1 VLDVN
6 TGSSKKVFPFE
17 YSDFLKAV
25 LALII
30 IRSSYLLNI
39 LLTRSFGSRGG
50 IVLNKVLKAK
60 KGISPILATLLLI
73 VIAVAAVIVTYA
85 WVMTFTTTQT
95 TTAGKMIKFDSAF
108 INSATDNATIY
119 VRNTGTEVVTI
130 DKIYVDGVDYTS
142 YAQGLQA
149 TLTTTGTSSTAT
161 VTLDGGDA
169 GLNFAPGTT
178 YKMKVTGPGVSWE
191 ESIKAN

>member
-1 VLDVN
+1 MPVWEAASRCSPSNAVI
-6 TGSSKKVFPFE
+6 
-17 YSDFLKAV
+17 FLKTV

-39 LLTRSFGSRGG
+39 LLTRTSGSRGG

-161 VTLDGGDA
+161 VTLNGGDA
-169 GLNFAPGTT
+169 GLNFASGTT